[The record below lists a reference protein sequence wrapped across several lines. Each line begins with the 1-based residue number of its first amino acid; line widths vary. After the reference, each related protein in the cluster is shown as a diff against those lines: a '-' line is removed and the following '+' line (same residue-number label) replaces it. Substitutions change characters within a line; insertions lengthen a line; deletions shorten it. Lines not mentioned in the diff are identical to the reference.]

1 MGQVIITHYP
11 DIRKIL
17 NTLQGSLKDNQLVL
31 DTKSLKNTDF
41 ETELVE
47 CESNHE
53 KVNLL
58 YTEKTAELDNLKKLI
73 QNYLFV

>member
-1 MGQVIITHYP
+1 MFEELYQLANEE
-11 DIRKIL
+11 IRDVQAL
-17 NTLQGSLKDNQLVL
+17 LKDF
-31 DTKSLKNTDF
+31 KNTDF

-53 KVNLL
+53 KINLL